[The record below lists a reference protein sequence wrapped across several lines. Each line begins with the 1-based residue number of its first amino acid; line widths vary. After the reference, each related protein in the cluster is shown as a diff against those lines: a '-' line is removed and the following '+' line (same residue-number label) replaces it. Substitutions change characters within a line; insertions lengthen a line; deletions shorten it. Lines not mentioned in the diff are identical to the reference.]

1 MGLNRSLRGRKN
13 LKILNPESAD
23 LSACESVLSLSL
35 VSLSFSFRLL
45 SALFH
50 FRFPKGVLRFRFRFV
65 FTSCRTGG
73 EAPLIPPGASQ
84 GGPGGAVS
92 RKDPRGSWGRLG
104 ASWSRLGASWN
115 RLGVSWG
122 RLGASPR
129 ETIRKTTHFHSEN
142 APPTL
147 KEQARTAGR
156 ARFLKNRVLKLT
168 SLFALMLVPFCLHF
182 PHS

>member
-1 MGLNRSLRGRKN
+1 MKNPPTCRRVRG
-13 LKILNPESAD
+13 
-23 LSACESVLSLSL
+23 
-35 VSLSFSFRLL
+35 SFRCLW
-45 SALFH
+45 
-50 FRFPKGVLRFRFRFV
+50 FRFRFPFVCFRRFSTFAFRRGSFV
-65 FTSCRTGG
+65 FAFASFSRHVVLGAKPPLSPQGRPRGG
-73 EAPLIPPGASQ
+73 VL
-84 GGPGGAVS
+84 GGAVS

-129 ETIRKTTHFHSEN
+129 ETIRKTLHFHSEN

-156 ARFLKNRVLKLT
+156 ARFLKNRVLKVT